1 MRKYGILLKQKEL
14 IGQGNYCVR
23 KCTNILLL
31 FYFIIIIN
39 LVVIFELIAV
49 VEDLE

>member
-14 IGQGNYCVR
+14 IGQDNYCVR

-31 FYFIIIIN
+31 FYYIIIN